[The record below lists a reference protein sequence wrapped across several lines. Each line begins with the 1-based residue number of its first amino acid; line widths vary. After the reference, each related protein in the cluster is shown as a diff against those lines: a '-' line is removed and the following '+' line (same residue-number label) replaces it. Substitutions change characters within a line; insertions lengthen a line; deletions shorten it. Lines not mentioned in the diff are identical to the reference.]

1 MIKLPSSE
9 RIPHEGGGTDSAVA
23 AVKLNPIALLPALSG
38 APNTSSRSAESHFW
52 PPPSATPFSRRAS
65 SGSLPPSW
73 TAVGTSGRFVVAL
86 RATEERALPCRVPAG
101 METLPAH
108 TAGPYCRA
116 TLPMCF
122 ASRRGKRSGPVLRLA
137 GRGLLRHSSPSGRD
151 ARCAREGEE
160 GRAPRDETS
169 GSGSEAGRARRASP
183 ETMRVS
189 TSPACGRARLCF
201 PALLLRPFS
210 PSWRPFRPGAL
221 ARMGLCGE
229 TCHPFRGPSGP
240 RSGRWVPRPC
250 RLEGGREPAGARR
263 KGHPRLRLGG
273 GRVLPEGREGG
284 NTVGHGEEGGAPRV
298 QKGAWVPAIPERHR
312 CHTRWRTR
320 ADGPSRKGLC

>member
-1 MIKLPSSE
+1 MKVAPSLLSLL
-9 RIPHEGGGTDSAVA
+9 
-23 AVKLNPIALLPALSG
+23 VKLNPIALLPALSG
-38 APNTSSRSAESHFW
+38 APNTSSRNADSHFR
-52 PPPSATPFSRRAS
+52 PPSSATHFSRRAA

-86 RATEERALPCRVPAG
+86 RATEERPLPCRVPAG
-101 METLPAH
+101 METLLGN
-108 TAGPYCRA
+108 TAGPCS
-116 TLPMCF
+116 LCF
-122 ASRRGKRSGPVLRLA
+122 SSRRGKRSGPVLRLA

-160 GRAPRDETS
+160 EGRAPRDETS
-169 GSGSEAGRARRASP
+169 GSAGEAGRARRASP

-201 PALLLRPFS
+201 LALLLRPFS

-229 TCHPFRGPSGP
+229 ACHPFGGPSGP
-240 RSGRWVPRPC
+240 RFGRCVPRPC

-273 GRVLPEGREGG
+273 GRALPEGREGG
-284 NTVGHGEEGGAPRV
+284 STVGHGEEGGAPRM

-320 ADGPSRKGLC
+320 ADGPSRKRLC